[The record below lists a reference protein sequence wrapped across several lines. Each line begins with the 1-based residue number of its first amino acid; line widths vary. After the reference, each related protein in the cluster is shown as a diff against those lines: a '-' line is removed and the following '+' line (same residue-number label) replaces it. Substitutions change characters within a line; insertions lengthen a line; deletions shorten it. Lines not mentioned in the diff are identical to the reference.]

1 VRMQEKVAEY
11 LAICTEYVWLIDPEE
26 RKAIVYSQHA
36 PAGRLEQ
43 VLRTQ
48 NPDIEIP
55 LPAVLPS

>member
-1 VRMQEKVAEY
+1 VPAE
-11 LAICTEYVWLIDPEE
+11 LHPKGRRGQ
-26 RKAIVYSQHA
+26 RKAIVYSQQA

-55 LPAVLPS
+55 LSAVLPA